1 MYSLTTDVTANNLD
15 IRTKWHGLTASSSV
29 FDVCVSHNVR
39 ISHNVTYHNN
49 EQFAIHT
56 SIMAENNLLN
66 YDCGIT
72 LCVLT
77 AWRCYC
83 DSCTTF
89 CWNPACMAKGHHQH
103 HTWRYHPIRLQSEI
117 VILINFSFYF
127 FIFSFFPEPDTQTAN
142 TSSSYLLL
150 TACVR
155 LGFEADFQRMCSLTT
170 DITAN
175 NSDIEFRLHQLTVLL
190 SISDGCVNSCCLPQ
204 QTYWRQGNARAQF
217 CLMLQTVCASCK
229 CAGAFVD
236 VVCLPQVPLGMG
248 ISSQTYRVQ

>member
-83 DSCTTF
+83 DSCTTI

-117 VILINFSFYF
+117 VILIFHSSFSFFYF
-127 FIFSFFPEPDTQTAN
+127 FLNLKPRLPTPSPPTSINYNRVCQRNRICQCFKTVQNIFRGPLKRHNSLN
-142 TSSSYLLL
+142 THNS
-150 TACVR
+150 R
-155 LGFEADFQRMCSLTT
+155 LNQYG
-170 DITAN
+170 
-175 NSDIEFRLHQLTVLL
+175 
-190 SISDGCVNSCCLPQ
+190 
-204 QTYWRQGNARAQF
+204 
-217 CLMLQTVCASCK
+217 
-229 CAGAFVD
+229 VD
-236 VVCLPQVPLGMG
+236 KV
-248 ISSQTYRVQ
+248 